1 MDPSISK
8 ILNDNRADGVIHT
21 HVSMIQPKG
30 KFLFSRQNLEDF
42 WKLYNNSVIEEKD
55 VILGVAEK
63 PQDYLP
69 VLVDI
74 DIKVKV
80 DDDTNMDGLYRDYH
94 INKVINIYQ
103 SVLRNIVED
112 CSEENLL
119 CVVLEKDLYTIE
131 KNEIMYAKN
140 GFHLHFPNCFLS
152 KEDQKVH
159 LIPRIQ
165 DLLNETKIFEDIGF
179 ANSGDLF
186 DTSYCNVPWLLY
198 GSRKNENMK
207 PYIITKIYNSSGD
220 NLNMEE
226 AFKYY
231 QIFDIKNRLINIRDN
246 VLKYIPRILSIL
258 PYGRNVNEIKRG
270 LISPLK
276 NKILKEKKE
285 NKTKYKKLSVER
297 ELEMAKKLLPMI
309 SIYRSEDYTEW
320 MTVGWSLYN
329 ISEGSTDGLELW
341 LEFSSRSEDNYDETR
356 CVYEWDRM
364 VKKDITIGT
373 LKYYASIDNPD
384 KFREFR
390 NKNKENLVR
399 DSLKNGGSHND
410 IAKILYN
417 EYAHDFVCSSITNKT
432 WYQYINHK
440 WEQIEDGVFL
450 REKISTEIWDSYKEE
465 AKKISEAHINAD
477 GKGEEAMYEAN
488 LKNVKIMMRNV
499 KSAPYKNNV
508 MREACEV
515 FYNKKFREKLDADP
529 YLIGFK
535 NGVYDLKSNIFRNG
549 KPEDYI
555 SKSLAIDYREY
566 NEDDEEVHDVYSFL
580 EKVFPDKSVRNYF
593 MDNSSDIFVGGNHQ
607 KVVIFWLGEGDN
619 GKSVTQSIFE
629 KMLGQL
635 AIKFNTTLIT
645 GKKTTTGTANPE
657 LARAGNGVRWA
668 VLEEPDGDEQINIG
682 TLKNLSG
689 NDSYWARDLFEKG
702 KDTREFTPMFKL
714 IFICN
719 KLPKLKF
726 SDKATWNRIRVLPFE
741 STFCRPEDPAPKTY
755 EEQLRQKRFPMDKEF
770 SKKIP
775 NMIQAFAWV
784 LLEHRKKVTIR
795 IEPEK
800 VRAATAIYRKQND
813 VYRQFIEERIIPDKK
828 SQITLAD
835 LNTDFKE
842 WFREANSGQSL
853 PSKMDIKEYFE
864 KVWGDI
870 KRGRK
875 WTGYRLRNY
884 EDDINDGEIVILE
897 ESEKANYNQEENETK
912 ISSSSNPLL

>member
-1 MDPSISK
+1 MNPSISK
-8 ILNDNRADGVIHT
+8 ILNAHRADGVIHT

-42 WKLYNNSVIEEKD
+42 WELYNNSVIEEED

-80 DDDTNMDGLYRDYH
+80 DDDTNMDGLYKDYH

-159 LIPRIQ
+159 LIPRVQ

-179 ANSGDLF
+179 SNSGDLV

-207 PYIITKIYNSSGD
+207 PYIITKIYNSSAD
-220 NLNMEE
+220 NLNIEE

-276 NKILKEKKE
+276 NKILKEKKQ
-285 NKTKYKKLSVER
+285 NIKKYKKLSVER

-320 MTVGWSLYN
+320 MTVGWALYN

-384 KFREFR
+384 QFREFR

-488 LKNVKIMMRNV
+488 LKNVKMMMRNV

-566 NEDDEEVHDVYSFL
+566 NEDDEEVHEVHSFL

-741 STFCRPEDPAPKTY
+741 STFCRPEDPAPETY

-813 VYRQFIEERIIPDKK
+813 VYRQFIEERIISDKK
-828 SQITLAD
+828 SQITLSD

-884 EDDINDGEIVILE
+884 EDDIKDGEIVILE
-897 ESEKANYNQEENETK
+897 ESEKANYNQEETK